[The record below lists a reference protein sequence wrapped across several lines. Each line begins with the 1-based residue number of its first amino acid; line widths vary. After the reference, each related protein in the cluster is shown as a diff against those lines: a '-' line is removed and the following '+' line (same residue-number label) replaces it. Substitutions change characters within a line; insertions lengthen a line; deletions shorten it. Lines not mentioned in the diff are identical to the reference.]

1 MHTAL
6 GSSNNIFSKRDTWM
20 SFLQA
25 STESAALEVIDYATS
40 MSLSVLHNGL
50 ENCSKGS
57 VESNPSV
64 ATIERFDI
72 LGAH

>member
-1 MHTAL
+1 
-6 GSSNNIFSKRDTWM
+6 M